1 MASRRTFIQ
10 MTSGSIMTLGLGIR
24 SLLAQSVVYL
34 MGGPPGPETIIN
46 GRRCLY
52 FGGTG
57 YYAFQEHP
65 ELIRAAHEALDK
77 YGMHTATSRNIY
89 GTTPLY
95 REVEEKAAQFFG
107 TEDAVYL
114 PSGYLSN
121 IAGFQGLI
129 QTGQY
134 DMFVVDAEPHWSIS
148 DFIYAMR
155 KPVYTFA
162 HGDPDDLRKQ
172 LKAHVQAGERPL
184 VVSDG
189 IFPTFGIVAP
199 VREYFQAVEP
209 YQGAIWIDDAH
220 GVGVLGAHGRGTY
233 EYYGLASDNLFFGG
247 TLSKS
252 VGGHG
257 GIVPGKKNL
266 VQAIRAGH
274 IVNGANAS
282 PSPAAAAAVQ
292 GMTLLMEHPELRERL
307 WMNARTLK
315 AGLKQLGFPMQDSPV
330 PIAAWRLKS
339 GEEMDRIHAELLKR
353 EICIQRTRYVGAG
366 PEGALRA
373 VVFATHTTEQ
383 IQRLLAE
390 LKSLV

>member
-1 MASRRTFIQ
+1 M
-10 MTSGSIMTLGLGIR
+10 
-24 SLLAQSVVYL
+24 
-34 MGGPPGPETIIN
+34 
-46 GRRCLY
+46 
-52 FGGTG
+52 
-57 YYAFQEHP
+57 
-65 ELIRAAHEALDK
+65 
-77 YGMHTATSRNIY
+77 
-89 GTTPLY
+89 
-95 REVEEKAAQFFG
+95 
-107 TEDAVYL
+107 
-114 PSGYLSN
+114 
-121 IAGFQGLI
+121 
-129 QTGQY
+129 
-134 DMFVVDAEPHWSIS
+134 
-148 DFIYAMR
+148 
-155 KPVYTFA
+155 
-162 HGDPDDLRKQ
+162 
-172 LKAHVQAGERPL
+172 QAGERPW

-189 IFPTFGIVAP
+189 IFPTFGVVAP

-209 YQGAIWIDDAH
+209 YQGAIWLDDAH

-274 IVNGANAS
+274 VVNGANAS
-282 PSPAAAAAVQ
+282 PSPAAAAAVK

-339 GEEMDRIHAELLKR
+339 GEEMDRIHADLLKR
-353 EICIQRTRYVGAG
+353 GICIQRTRYVGAG

-373 VVFATHTTEQ
+373 VVFATHTTGQ
-383 IQRLLAE
+383 IERLLAE